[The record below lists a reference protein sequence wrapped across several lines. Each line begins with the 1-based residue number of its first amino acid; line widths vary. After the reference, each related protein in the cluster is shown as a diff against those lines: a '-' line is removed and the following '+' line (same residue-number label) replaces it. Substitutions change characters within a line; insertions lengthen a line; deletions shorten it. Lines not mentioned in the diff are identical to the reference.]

1 MSQESTYRMVNLGC
15 GAHFHTDWENYDLT
29 PLSASV
35 RPLDMSKP
43 LPFEDATVDVVYAS
57 HVMEHMPRSR
67 VPWVLSQMR
76 RILKP
81 DGVIRLVVPDLE
93 AIARGYLSFL
103 DAARRG
109 EGAKAEAGHEW
120 MTLELLDQMT
130 RVRSGGFMARIWRTN
145 PFLAKDLVGKR
156 FGRESLGWIQQ
167 NEASFAQGA
176 KPLSRTEVYE
186 EEPITQDEKL
196 AFWATGE
203 NHLWMYDEVS
213 LGRLLLD
220 AGFSSPRAVGATES
234 VIPNY
239 ASYLLDTHPDGGI
252 RKPDSLF
259 MEAGGNPLPKPGAL
273 TRWWNGVRSRF

>member
-1 MSQESTYRMVNLGC
+1 MVNLGC
-15 GAHFHTDWENYDLT
+15 GAHFHTDWENYDLK

-35 RPLDMSKP
+35 LPLDMSIP
-43 LPFEDATVDVVYAS
+43 LPFEDGSVDVVYAS

-76 RILKP
+76 RILRP
-81 DGVIRLVVPDLE
+81 DGIIRLVVPDLE

-103 DAARRG
+103 DQARRG
-109 EGAKAEAGHEW
+109 AGPKAEAGHEW

-130 RVRSGGFMARIWRTN
+130 RVRSGGFMARIWKTN

-156 FGRESLGWIQQ
+156 FGRESVNWIEMNEKSVAEGATPLTRQQ
-167 NEASFAQGA
+167 
-176 KPLSRTEVYE
+176 VYE
-186 EEPITQDEKL
+186 EEPITQEEKL

-213 LGRLLLD
+213 LGRLMLD
-220 AGFSSPRAVGATES
+220 AGFTSPRAVGATES
-234 VIPNY
+234 EIPNY
-239 ASYLLDTHPDGGI
+239 ASFLLDTHPDGGI

-259 MEAGGNPLPKPGAL
+259 MEAGGKPQPASGGLSKLWKGIRA
-273 TRWWNGVRSRF
+273 RF